1 MLSWNCFCTQ
11 QVSSNSVLKDLKNRC
26 CFFNPW
32 GKQCD
37 FSKLHNFSNISQL
50 CNDRMP
56 FSIVRNIDRQAR
68 RRRRKK
74 ASLSTL
80 CVFQK
85 VTKAQWCQWYYIEN
99 FYKKKQTC
107 VFTQIMK
114 WFFLKTIQSAYF
126 TKLCSL
132 Q

>member
-1 MLSWNCFCTQ
+1 MLSWNWFCTE
-11 QVSSNSVLKDLKNRC
+11 QVSPNSVLKDLKNRC
-26 CFFNPW
+26 CFFFNPW

-68 RRRRKK
+68 RRRRRRKK

-99 FYKKKQTC
+99 FYKKKPDLC
-107 VFTQIMK
+107 FYPNHEVILIK
-114 WFFLKTIQSAYF
+114 DS
-126 TKLCSL
+126 TKC
-132 Q
+132 